1 LNRRTTRRP
10 LWLALLA
17 LALTAPALAAT
28 APKAKA
34 PAVKA
39 AKAAEPKKEEPRKEE
54 PKKEEAKEP
63 GAEAKEEEKPPV
75 TVKVGIYVLN
85 IGKFDLATGTYTVDF
100 YMDMT
105 SVPPEQDMGEM
116 KFEFMNG
123 RASSMDK
130 LIDKPGEKFY
140 RIQANL
146 ATNVDM
152 HRFPWDEHDL
162 PITLEPATR
171 GKKELIFTVD
181 DKQSGIDP
189 SVTFV
194 GWDLRGTKG
203 EVRDHVYDVYG
214 ESYSQF
220 VYKIRIA
227 RIVFASSMKTF
238 IPVGFFLFISLVS
251 LLVALE
257 KLDQRVALN
266 TAMLIASVMF
276 HMSIGAQL
284 PPAGYLTVAD
294 KVLIATY
301 GVIAVNLLMTVQTLR
316 LYQLKQEQAAKSL
329 RSLAFKLIPALAVL
343 ALGFAALSTVG
354 G

>member
-1 LNRRTTRRP
+1 VLCF
-10 LWLALLA
+10 A
-17 LALTAPALAAT
+17 APAF
-28 APKAKA
+28 
-34 PAVKA
+34 
-39 AKAAEPKKEEPRKEE
+39 AAE
-54 PKKEEAKEP
+54 A
-63 GAEAKEEEKPPV
+63 ADEAKEEDKAPV
-75 TVKVGIYVLN
+75 TVKVGVYVLN

-105 SVPPEQDMGEM
+105 SVPPEQNMGEM

-123 RASSMDK
+123 RASSVDK
-130 LIDKPGEKFY
+130 IIDKPGEKFY

-146 ATNVDM
+146 ATNVDL

-171 GKKELIFTVD
+171 GKKELIFVVD
-181 DKQSGIDP
+181 EKQSGLDP

-194 GWDLRGTKG
+194 GWDLRGTKA
-203 EVRDHVYDVYG
+203 EVRDHEYAVYG
-214 ESYSQF
+214 ETYSQF
-220 VYKIRIA
+220 VYKIKIA

-257 KLDQRVALN
+257 KLDQRVGLN

-301 GVIAVNLLMTVQTLR
+301 SVIAMNLLMTVQTLR
-316 LYQLKQEQAAKSL
+316 LFQLKQEEAARKL
-329 RSLAFKLIPALAVL
+329 RTLAFKLIPGLAFLALA
-343 ALGFAALSTVG
+343 FAALSSMG
-354 G
+354 